1 LAVWGGIRARGLIQ
15 RPVLWLLA
23 SAAVTGVGLVG
34 YWPLFSVLCISH
46 HQNGR
51 SLYCARM
58 QPGEEFVL
66 AYIHS
71 VNRRPVY
78 DTLRAAGDHLVIVA
92 SRFDSFGAGMPDGSD
107 GRLSVAP
114 DGWLVYRVERPTPE
128 IVVRVGRVAEH
139 TLHIKGEALALTQ
152 LAPPGSPLRLQVA
165 RVTILDFIK
174 GRCVACR

>member
-1 LAVWGGIRARGLIQ
+1 MAVSGGNPARGLIR
-15 RPVLWLLA
+15 RPVFWFL
-23 SAAVTGVGLVG
+23 AAVAAIGFVG
-34 YWPLFSVLCISH
+34 YWPLFSVLRISH
-46 HQNGR
+46 HLNGQT
-51 SLYCARM
+51 LYCARM
-58 QPGEEFVL
+58 HLGEEFVL

-78 DTLRAAGDHLVIVA
+78 DTLRAAGDRLVIVG

-128 IVVRVGRVAEH
+128 VVVRVGRVAEQ
-139 TLHIKGEALALTQ
+139 TLHIKGQELALVQ

-165 RVTILDFIK
+165 RVAIVDLIK
-174 GRCVACR
+174 GRCAAW